1 VFLRS
6 TGPGSG
12 AWRVPFDGLT
22 IRTAL
27 VISFGVTLALWLL
40 AGVYFTRRMAEV
52 ERRAAAINERY
63 LRAQD
68 RLSTV
73 RAQVLLGSV
82 YLRDALMDPK
92 AGGHDEYR
100 RQMEDAYTAAAIALR
115 QYEPV
120 MDSPEER
127 EHLRALERSVEEFRA
142 TVLDVLATD
151 NRDWYGHARELLRDR
166 IVPKRQSVIQV
177 SEEVQALNRNQ
188 FVEQQK
194 GIAAVYA
201 STERQVWLSLG
212 FVLIVSFGIAGV
224 ATIYATRLERRLRHQ
239 QQIDLQTS
247 RDLQRL
253 SARVVNAQ
261 EEERRVIA
269 RELHDEIGQVLTAI
283 KVEMSVARRRVQEAG
298 GPAHLLEGPAA
309 IADRALRSVRDLS
322 HLLHPALLDDLG
334 LPAAVELYLKGIQD
348 RTELKVDLLL
358 GGMEGRLASETE
370 LAAYRIIQEALTN
383 VLKHADAASCQ
394 VYLQRLSDTLLVTI
408 DDDGKG
414 FDPATIGESDARPG
428 LGLIGIRERVTHLS
442 GTLRLETAPGKGTR
456 LTVELPIGVTAD
468 EQVDHAPAGTPVAAA
483 GGVR

>member
-1 VFLRS
+1 
-6 TGPGSG
+6 
-12 AWRVPFDGLT
+12 
-22 IRTAL
+22 
-27 VISFGVTLALWLL
+27 
-40 AGVYFTRRMAEV
+40 MAEV

-298 GPAHLLEGPAA
+298 GPAFLL
-309 IADRALRSVRDLS
+309 
-322 HLLHPALLDDLG
+322 
-334 LPAAVELYLKGIQD
+334 
-348 RTELKVDLLL
+348 
-358 GGMEGRLASETE
+358 
-370 LAAYRIIQEALTN
+370 
-383 VLKHADAASCQ
+383 
-394 VYLQRLSDTLLVTI
+394 
-408 DDDGKG
+408 
-414 FDPATIGESDARPG
+414 
-428 LGLIGIRERVTHLS
+428 
-442 GTLRLETAPGKGTR
+442 
-456 LTVELPIGVTAD
+456 
-468 EQVDHAPAGTPVAAA
+468 
-483 GGVR
+483 